1 MLVRRDFWRSLVQ
14 PLTQNR
20 YCTSTCWDKP
30 WLWPL
35 KIPRNSKS
43 TTSLWK
49 PHAWTS
55 SPYKWKKKLSFCPA
69 WSSHGAFCGHCSTS
83 YPVCLGWE
91 HLSTLSLQLS
101 SCCNWRQLSDGPRL
115 CSARENR
122 PRVLFWVEM
131 GVMVT
136 ESKHISSWK
145 GPTRILESSSLLLAG
160 RATTEPAE

>member
-20 YCTSTCWDKP
+20 YCTSTCWYKP

-55 SPYKWKKKLSFCPA
+55 SPYKWKKKNCHFVQPEVPMVPFVVIALLLIPSA
-69 WSSHGAFCGHCSTS
+69 WAESVCLHCLYSSHLA
-83 YPVCLGWE
+83 
-91 HLSTLSLQLS
+91 
-101 SCCNWRQLSDGPRL
+101 
-115 CSARENR
+115 
-122 PRVLFWVEM
+122 
-131 GVMVT
+131 VT
-136 ESKHISSWK
+136 EDSSQMVPDFALPEKTGPEGCPGCKWGLWSQNQSISHVEK
-145 GPTRILESSSLLLAG
+145 AP
-160 RATTEPAE
+160 